1 MIDYI
6 SINKI
11 IMLDKWMF
19 IEGRWAERTLD
30 AGEIY
35 LWAKIAGVIVRYY
48 WNSQRLL
55 VLGKPIT
62 LLNNSQVQNYD
73 DIYGGMRDEFL
84 DAVNDRLNDLF
95 LEPVIDVREF
105 MVTRID
111 YCFNIETPYVQ
122 EYLSFLRR
130 AFQKT
135 DTGARIDH
143 TAKHG
148 LHGSVY
154 VKNASEY
161 NKNVR
166 YNYTLNVYD
175 KLDRLRYQKS
185 HGTPIRQSDFALAE
199 NVLRIEVQAS
209 HVFVKSLCQKFG
221 IERQFG
227 VLFDYNIA
235 LYAIQTAFRRVFR
248 AEEAWDFFTYA
259 EAKKRVA
266 GARAAGQLLY
276 SAATNH
282 NVSGTKYAY
291 KRKKVAGYGIYPF
304 CLLPKDSPVPVL
316 KNPVKLVRNKISPF
330 L

>member
-6 SINKI
+6 SVNKVI
-11 IMLDKWMF
+11 ELDEWAF
-19 IEGRWAERTLD
+19 AEGRWAKGTLD
-30 AGEIY
+30 TGEVY

-48 WNSQRLL
+48 WDSQRLM
-55 VLGKPIT
+55 VLGKLIT
-62 LLNNSQVQNYD
+62 LLYNSQVQNFD

-84 DAVNDRLNDLF
+84 DAVNDRLNGLF
-95 LEPVIDVREF
+95 MEPVIDLREF
-105 MVTRID
+105 VVTRID

-122 EYLSFLRR
+122 EYLAFLSR

-135 DTGARIDH
+135 DTGARVDH
-143 TAKHG
+143 TAKYG

-154 VKNASEY
+154 IKNASEY

-166 YNYTLNVYD
+166 YNYTLNIYD

-185 HGTPIRQSDFALAE
+185 RGMPIRQSDLALAE

-209 HVFVKSLCQKFG
+209 HVFVKYLCQKLG
-221 IERQFG
+221 IERIFDA
-227 VLFDYNIA
+227 LFDYNVA
-235 LYAIQTAFRRVFR
+235 LYAIQTAYRRAFR
-248 AEEAWDFFTYA
+248 AEETWDFFTYS
-259 EAKKRVA
+259 EAKKRV
-266 GARAAGQLLY
+266 GRDSAAGQLLY

-282 NVSGTKYAY
+282 NVSGSKYAY

-304 CLLPKDSPVPVL
+304 CVLPKDSPVPVL
-316 KNPVKLVRNKISPF
+316 ENPVKLVRKKIRPF